1 VNTKDYPRQTFDG
14 SRAKGRGSTLASQ
27 ASQAVASRKLLAR
40 ANVDVGTAA
49 LGCRRARLC
58 IQSRPGYH
66 SSRPRDSRPNLT
78 VKSNTTGDS

>member
-1 VNTKDYPRQTFDG
+1 VDTKDYPRQTFDG
-14 SRAKGRGSTLASQ
+14 SRAKGRGSTL

-78 VKSNTTGDS
+78 V